1 MVGVPTLKFLKMMIR
16 QNMIHHLPVTVEDI
30 EIVEK
35 IFGPDVSTLNGITTI
50 QRTQVVV
57 DDSIKIPR

>member
-1 MVGVPTLKFLKMMIR
+1 
-16 QNMIHHLPVTVEDI
+16 MIHHLPVTVEDI

>member
-1 MVGVPTLKFLKMMIR
+1 MTIR
-16 QNMIHHLPVTVEDI
+16 QNIIQDLPVTVEDI
-30 EIVEK
+30 EIAEN
-35 IFGPDVSTLNGITTI
+35 IFGPYVSTLNGITTI